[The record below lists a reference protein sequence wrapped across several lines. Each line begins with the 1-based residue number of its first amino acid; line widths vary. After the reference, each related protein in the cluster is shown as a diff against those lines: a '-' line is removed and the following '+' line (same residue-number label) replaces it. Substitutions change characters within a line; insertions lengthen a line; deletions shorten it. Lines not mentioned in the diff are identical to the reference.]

1 MFLAIMASLF
11 SFGLAC
17 GNDCG
22 VCKDTGQN
30 YYPVLNEVLIS
41 PDGTSAALEFVS
53 CKSDPWVVKIK
64 PSDADVKSV
73 SWDYVSMTAINN
85 GISVLQQIPIADRL
99 ILVRTPVFEKDDLY
113 IKFRETALIA
123 EITIPQN
130 NNSSQSYQRIPDITG
145 PFVWAAQ
152 SLGYPNNQS
161 II

>member
-1 MFLAIMASLF
+1 
-11 SFGLAC
+11 
-17 GNDCG
+17 
-22 VCKDTGQN
+22 
-30 YYPVLNEVLIS
+30 
-41 PDGTSAALEFVS
+41 
-53 CKSDPWVVKIK
+53 
-64 PSDADVKSV
+64 
-73 SWDYVSMTAINN
+73 MTAINN